1 MNRWWGNDK
10 VSAEQAS
17 ARSQRAARRTIKS
30 LNIPVLSESDDE
42 YAECNTSIQQVDGA
56 DDDAMADAAARAAA
70 ELARQ
75 KALPF
80 EESDYENHEEAWKKE
95 LKLKFDPQDVKYWFN
110 SVEADMKKYGINRQW
125 DKKNA
130 IKPMLPDNVID
141 ELKPILRLTETE
153 AGPHIYKDIKKEIFE
168 LYGPRDEDVFK
179 KAIALRLT
187 GKPSAL
193 GKQLIHLL
201 CPGAQPMDGCHCD
214 KIIYGFWE
222 AQLTPQIRSRL
233 AGMKFKQERNLQGDF
248 QVGSVQYSGDVASYK
263 PLLATIQDST
273 GIHGSDTQFS
283 CKH

>member
-1 MNRWWGNDK
+1 
-10 VSAEQAS
+10 
-17 ARSQRAARRTIKS
+17 
-30 LNIPVLSESDDE
+30 
-42 YAECNTSIQQVDGA
+42 
-56 DDDAMADAAARAAA
+56 MADAAARAAA

-80 EESDYENHEEAWKKE
+80 EESDYENHEEAWKKPITLN
-95 LKLKFDPQDVKYWFN
+95 LKALK
-110 SVEADMKKYGINRQW
+110 
-125 DKKNA
+125 
-130 IKPMLPDNVID
+130 
-141 ELKPILRLTETE
+141 LKPILRLTETE